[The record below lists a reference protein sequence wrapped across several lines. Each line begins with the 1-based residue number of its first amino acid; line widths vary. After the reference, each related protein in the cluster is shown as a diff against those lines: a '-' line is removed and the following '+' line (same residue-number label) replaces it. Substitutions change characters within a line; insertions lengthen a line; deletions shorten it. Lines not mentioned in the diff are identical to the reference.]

1 MSCWRAACAVIIGRL
16 LVGAIN
22 GVERSSWVTHT
33 LRDSAL
39 APAGHDKMNWV
50 RGRMPIVGRIRE
62 RYLEE
67 RPLEGQRVAISLHLE
82 AKTAVLAELLHQ
94 GGAEVAITSSNPLTA
109 QDDVAAALAE
119 RGVIVHA
126 LRGAT
131 PEEFDQLH
139 QRVLDLE
146 PTLIIDDGG
155 ELTERLHKERA
166 ELAPGIVG
174 GAEETTTG
182 VLRLKALARAQR
194 LRYPMVLV
202 NDADMKHLFDNR
214 YGTGQSSWEGIMRA
228 TNLVVAG
235 KTVVVAGYGWC
246 GRGVAD
252 RARGLGARVI
262 VTEVNPVRA
271 NEALMDGHQV
281 MPMAE
286 AASWGDYFV
295 TVTGNYGVVREEH
308 FQVMKDGAILANAG
322 HFDVEVDVAALKRM
336 AKATHPGRGP
346 ESVGYELQDGRVLW
360 LLAEGRLVNLA
371 AGDGHPAEIMDL
383 TFALQAL
390 SLEDLLKTRPQ
401 PGVYPV
407 NPDVDAWVA
416 KIRLQAL
423 NRRIDVLTPQ
433 QRDYLENS

>member
-1 MSCWRAACAVIIGRL
+1 M
-16 LVGAIN
+16 N
-22 GVERSSWVTHT
+22 T
-33 LRDSAL
+33 LRNPGL
-39 APAGHDKMNWV
+39 AVAGHDKLNWASAH
-50 RGRMPIVGRIRE
+50 MPILGRIRE
-62 RYLEE
+62 RYQAD
-67 RPLEGQRVAISLHLE
+67 RPLHGQRIAISLHLE

-131 PEEFDQLH
+131 SEEFDALH

-155 ELTERLHKERA
+155 ELTERLHGNRA
-166 ELAPGIVG
+166 SLAVGIIG

-182 VLRLKALARAQR
+182 VLRLKALAKKGR
-194 LRYPMVLV
+194 LTYPMVLV

-214 YGTGQSSWEGIMRA
+214 YGTGQSTWDGIMRS

-246 GRGVAD
+246 GKGVAE
-252 RARGLGARVI
+252 RSRGLGARVI

-271 NEALMDGHQV
+271 NEALMDGHRV
-281 MPMAE
+281 MPMRV
-286 AASWGDYFV
+286 AAREGDYFI
-295 TVTGNYGVVREEH
+295 TVTGNYGVIRGEH
-308 FQVMKDGAILANAG
+308 FAVMKDGALLANAG
-322 HFDVEVDVAALKRM
+322 HFDVEVDVVALKRM
-336 AKATHPGRGP
+336 ARRTRVGRGP
-346 ESVGYELQDGRVLW
+346 DVVGYEMADGRVLW
-360 LLAEGRLVNLA
+360 LMAEGRLVNLA

-390 SLEDLLKTRPQ
+390 SLENLLQTRPR

-416 KIRLQAL
+416 RIRLEAL
-423 NRRIDVLTPQ
+423 NLAIDELTPE
-433 QRDYLENS
+433 QRAYLENS

>member
-1 MSCWRAACAVIIGRL
+1 M
-16 LVGAIN
+16 
-22 GVERSSWVTHT
+22 HT
-33 LRDSAL
+33 LRDPGL

-50 RGRMPIVGRIRE
+50 AGHMPILGRIRE
-62 RYLEE
+62 RYQET
-67 RPLEGQRVAISLHLE
+67 RPLAGQRVVISLHLE

-94 GGAEVAITSSNPLTA
+94 GGADVAITSSNPLSA

-119 RGVIVHA
+119 RGVTVHA
-126 LRGAT
+126 FRGASA
-131 PEEFDQLH
+131 EEFDQLH
-139 QRVLDLE
+139 HRVLDLE

-155 ELTERLHKERA
+155 ELTERLHQDRA
-166 ELAPGIVG
+166 DLAANIIG

-182 VLRLKALARAQR
+182 VLRLKALARAGR
-194 LRYPMVLV
+194 LSYPMVLV

-214 YGTGQSSWEGIMRA
+214 YGTGQSTWDGIMRS

-246 GRGVAD
+246 GKGVAE

-271 NEALMDGHQV
+271 NEALMDGHRV
-281 MPMAE
+281 MTMDE
-286 AASWGDYFV
+286 AAPLGDYFV

-308 FQVMKDGAILANAG
+308 FQTMKNGAVLANAG
-322 HFDVEVDVAALKRM
+322 HFDVEVDVATLKKTAR
-336 AKATHPGRGP
+336 ATRPGRVR
-346 ESVGYELQDGRVLW
+346 EVVGYEMADSRVLW

-390 SLEDLLKTRPQ
+390 SLEDLLRVRPA

-407 NPDVDAWVA
+407 NPEVDNWVA
-416 KIRLQAL
+416 RIRLEAL
-423 NRRIDVLTPQ
+423 GIGIDALSAVQ
-433 QRDYLENS
+433 QEYLAKS

>member
-1 MSCWRAACAVIIGRL
+1 
-16 LVGAIN
+16 
-22 GVERSSWVTHT
+22 
-33 LRDSAL
+33 
-39 APAGHDKMNWV
+39 MNWV
-50 RGRMPIVGRIRE
+50 SAHMPILGRIRQ
-62 RYLEE
+62 RYVAEQ
-67 RPLEGQRVAISLHLE
+67 PLTGQRVAISLHLE
-82 AKTAVLAELLHQ
+82 AKTAVLAELLHL

-119 RGVIVHA
+119 RDVTVHA
-126 LRGAT
+126 LRGASA
-131 PEEFDQLH
+131 EEFDQLH
-139 QRVLDLE
+139 QRVLDLQ

-155 ELTERLHKERA
+155 ELTERLHEDRA
-166 ELAPGIVG
+166 SFAPGVIG

-182 VLRLKALARAQR
+182 VLRLRSLARAGR
-194 LRYPMVLV
+194 LKYAMVLV

-214 YGTGQSSWEGIMRA
+214 YGTGQSTWDGIMRT

-246 GRGVAD
+246 GKGVAD

-281 MPMAE
+281 MMMSE
-286 AASWGDYFV
+286 AASKGDYFV
-295 TVTGNYGVVREEH
+295 TVTGNYGVIRAEH
-308 FQVMKDGAILANAG
+308 FEMMKDGAILANAG
-322 HFDVEVDVAALKRM
+322 HFDVEVDVKALKSLAR
-336 AKATHPGRGP
+336 ATRPGRG
-346 ESVGYELQDGRVLW
+346 SGVQGYELSNGRVLW

-390 SLEDLLKTRPQ
+390 SLEELLKTRPG

-407 NPDVDAWVA
+407 APAVDAWVA
-416 KIRLQAL
+416 EIRLQAL
-423 NRRIDVLTPQ
+423 GLSIDQLSDE
-433 QRDYLENS
+433 QRTYLDNS

>member
-1 MSCWRAACAVIIGRL
+1 M
-16 LVGAIN
+16 
-22 GVERSSWVTHT
+22 HT
-33 LRDSAL
+33 LRNPGL
-39 APAGHDKMNWV
+39 APGGHDKMNWASTH
-50 RGRMPIVGRIRE
+50 MPILQRIRQ
-62 RYLEE
+62 RYRTN

-82 AKTAVLAELLHQ
+82 AKTAVLAELLHE

-126 LRGAT
+126 LRGASS
-131 PEEFDQLH
+131 EEFDMLH

-155 ELTERLHKERA
+155 ELTERLHGNRIG
-166 ELAPGIVG
+166 LAPGIIG

-182 VLRLKALARAQR
+182 VLRLKALARSGR
-194 LRYPMVLV
+194 LSYPMVLV

-214 YGTGQSSWEGIMRA
+214 YGTGQSTWDGIMRS

-246 GRGVAD
+246 GKGVAE
-252 RARGLGARVI
+252 RSRGLGARVI

-271 NEALMDGHQV
+271 NEALMDGHRV
-281 MPMAE
+281 MPMM
-286 AASWGDYFV
+286 AACRQGDYFI
-295 TVTGNYGVVREEH
+295 TVTGNYGVIREEH
-308 FQVMKDGAILANAG
+308 FAVMKDGALLANAG
-322 HFDVEVDVAALKRM
+322 HFDVEVDVVALKRT
-336 AKATHPGRGP
+336 ARRTHVGRG
-346 ESVGYELQDGRVLW
+346 SDVVGYEMADGRVLW

-371 AGDGHPAEIMDL
+371 AGDGHPTEIMDL

-390 SLEDLLKTRPQ
+390 SLEDLVRTRPQ

-407 NPDVDAWVA
+407 NPEVDAWVA
-416 KIRLQAL
+416 RIRLEAL
-423 NRRIDVLTPQ
+423 NLAIDELTPE
-433 QRDYLENS
+433 QRAYLENS